1 MHAAA
6 VGTALGGALLIA
18 IGFVLQQKAA
28 EQEPPDERLSF
39 RLLGRLLHRPLWLG
53 GIGAM
58 VGGQI
63 LGAVALD
70 RGSLA
75 LVEPIM
81 ATNVLFALP
90 LSAVW
95 HRRRLGA
102 REWVGAVLLIAG
114 LAAFVGAGNPYGGS
128 ASRLPWPNWLIA
140 GGSVVLVVAVAV
152 SLGRRSTSDREATW
166 LAIGAGLLYGLQDAL
181 TQRTETGLSSG
192 LVGVLT
198 SWPPYTL
205 VAIAVVALLL
215 SQSAFEAAPLDA
227 SLPATTVAEPLTGI
241 AFGVGVYGEHLTLAG
256 PWLAVE
262 LAGVVAMIAGVV
274 LVARSPIVTMVADR
288 RDEAGQEAGTGSGA
302 PGLTGRDRAG

>member
-1 MHAAA
+1 MIA
-6 VGTALGGALLIA
+6 V
-18 IGFVLQQKAA
+18 GFVLQQKAA

-39 RLLGRLLHRPLWLG
+39 RLLVQLLRRPMWLG

-58 VGGQI
+58 IVGQI

-102 REWVGAVLLIAG
+102 REWAGAVSLIAG
-114 LAAFVGAGNPYGGS
+114 LAAFVAAGDPYGGRS
-128 ASRLPWPNWLIA
+128 DRLPWPNWLIA
-140 GGSVVLVVAVAV
+140 GGSIALVAAASV
-152 SLGRRSTSDREATW
+152 SLGRRSTTDREATF

-181 TQRTETGLSSG
+181 TQRAEAGMSSG
-192 LVGVLT
+192 LVGMLT
-198 SWPPYTL
+198 SWPPFAL
-205 VAIAVVALLL
+205 LAVAVVALLL
-215 SQSAFEAAPLDA
+215 NQSAFEAAPLAA

-241 AFGVGVYGEHLTLAG
+241 AFGVGVYGEHLTLRWPLVGVEAAG
-256 PWLAVE
+256 IVAMF
-262 LAGVVAMIAGVV
+262 AGVI
-274 LVARSPIVTMVADR
+274 LVARSPLVTMA
-288 RDEAGQEAGTGSGA
+288 ATGGKPRSGPVSGA
-302 PGLTGRDRAG
+302 AR